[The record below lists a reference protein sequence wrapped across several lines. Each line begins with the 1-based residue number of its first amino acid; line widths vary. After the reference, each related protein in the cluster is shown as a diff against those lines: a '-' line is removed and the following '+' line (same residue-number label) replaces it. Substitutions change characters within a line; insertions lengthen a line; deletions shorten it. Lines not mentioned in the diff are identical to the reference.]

1 MTISDQDRR
10 VVLETVGTFRLG
22 APITVDDV
30 RFAAKVDGH
39 DLSHIS
45 WYELPLILKERC
57 DGRKLIGSHEHVSWI
72 RRY

>member
-22 APITVDDV
+22 APITVDDI

-39 DLSHIS
+39 DLSHVL
-45 WYELPLILKERC
+45 WNELPMIIKERC
-57 DGRKLIGSHEHVSWI
+57 DAYKPYGGHERVSWI